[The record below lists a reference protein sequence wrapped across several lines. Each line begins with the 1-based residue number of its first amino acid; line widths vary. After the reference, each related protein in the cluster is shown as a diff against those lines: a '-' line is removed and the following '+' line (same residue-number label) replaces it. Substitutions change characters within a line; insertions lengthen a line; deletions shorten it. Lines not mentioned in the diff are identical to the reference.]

1 MKTQRG
7 LTLIELAIA
16 LAIAAILLGITLPS
30 LAGALEGSRAL
41 SARNDF
47 VASLTLAGTRAA
59 LTGTRAVL
67 CPGSAAY
74 GCSDSADLSQG
85 WLVFMDANASREFE
99 GGESLLREQPP
110 LPGRVRLR
118 STSGR
123 VRIVF
128 QGNGGNAGS
137 NATFTL
143 CDGRGPSRAQA
154 LILANN
160 GRLRDGAATADNI
173 SATCAP

>member
-1 MKTQRG
+1 MKTLQG
-7 LTLIELAIA
+7 WTLIELAIVVA
-16 LAIAAILLGITLPS
+16 VAGILLGITLPS
-30 LAGALEGSRAL
+30 MAGALEASRAL

-47 VASLTLAGTRAA
+47 VASLALAGTRAA
-59 LTGTRAVL
+59 LTGSRAVL
-67 CPGSAAY
+67 CPGTAAF
-74 GCSDSADLSQG
+74 GCNDGPDLSQG
-85 WLVFMDANASREFE
+85 WLVFLDPNASREFE
-99 GGESLLREQPP
+99 GGERVLREQPP

-143 CDGRGPSRAQA
+143 CDGRGPARARA
-154 LILANN
+154 LVLANN
-160 GRLRDGAATADNI
+160 GRLRDSDATAANI
-173 SATCAP
+173 SATCMP